1 VPFLIIIVLL
11 LVFMW
16 FFVVLPGRR
25 RQAQQKAMFD
35 NLKPGD
41 EVLTA
46 GGLYGDITEVG
57 EDEVAMEIA
66 PGVEVRIATKAIAT
80 IIPPDAYEDDE
91 ATDEV
96 EGVEEAA
103 DEAEEAT
110 DEAEEPEGALARSE
124 TPAGDEHEALPERSA
139 EPPAEAQPR

>member
-1 VPFLIIIVLL
+1 MPFLIIIVLL

-16 FFVVLPGRR
+16 FFVVPGAA

-80 IIPPDAYEDDE
+80 IIPPDAYE
-91 ATDEV
+91 ATRRRTRSRE
-96 EGVEEAA
+96 A

-110 DEAEEPEGALARSE
+110 DEAEEPRWRSPGAKRRSG
-124 TPAGDEHEALPERSA
+124 TRRGAAGAFRRATGEE
-139 EPPAEAQPR
+139 QPR